1 MGTPALTGRAGE
13 IPVSVWEFL
22 LHNES
27 ALWDLCMKGEF
38 LKTGVHLVFYYND
51 IFVVVW
57 LSSPKLFLI
66 RKSPFAY
73 TLYLD
78 SLYKHSFLSRLC
90 FRIIS
95 SNL

>member
-1 MGTPALTGRAGE
+1 M
-13 IPVSVWEFL
+13 SVWEFL

-27 ALWDLCMKGEF
+27 ALWDLCMKDEF
-38 LKTGVHLVFYYND
+38 LKTGVRLVFHHND
-51 IFVVVW
+51 IFVVVVVW

-73 TLYLD
+73 TLYLG

>member
-1 MGTPALTGRAGE
+1 M
-13 IPVSVWEFL
+13 PVSVWEFL

-27 ALWDLCMKGEF
+27 VWDLCIKDEF
-38 LKTGVHLVFYYND
+38 LKTGVHLVFHHID

-57 LSSPKLFLI
+57 LTSPKLFLI

-73 TLYLD
+73 TLYLG
-78 SLYKHSFLSRLC
+78 SLYKHSFLRRLC
-90 FRIIS
+90 FGTIS